1 VHRIGQTQKTETIVI
16 VAEGTIDEAVWQAL
30 QDKNVKLVEL
40 LEGLK

>member
-1 VHRIGQTQKTETIVI
+1 VI
-16 VAEGTIDEAVWQAL
+16 VAEGTIDELVWRAL